1 MIRSDSETTWGEAAR
16 VISTGGLIAF
26 RTDTFFGLGANP
38 LNREAVAKIRE
49 LKGRQDNKPILL
61 LISDMDR
68 LDRFVGEKSGIFGLL
83 AVGHWPAPLT
93 LIGPARPEL
102 PSELTAGT
110 NTIGVRLPNDEKVRA
125 LVRTC
130 GGALTATSANVSG
143 SPPARSAKEV
153 ENYFPTGIDLI
164 IDGGEVT
171 ATQPSTVVDVSGSK
185 PRLVRE
191 GAVSREELRKILN
204 TVG

>member
-26 RTDTFFGLGANP
+26 RTDTFYGLGANP

-191 GAVSREELRKILN
+191 GAVSREELEKILK
-204 TVG
+204 TSG

>member
-26 RTDTFFGLGANP
+26 RTDTFYGLGANP

-83 AVGHWPAPLT
+83 AVGHLPAPLT

-191 GAVSREELRKILN
+191 GAVSREELEKILK
-204 TVG
+204 TSG

>member
-26 RTDTFFGLGANP
+26 RTDTFYGLGANP

-191 GAVSREELRKILN
+191 GAVSREQLRKILN

>member
-26 RTDTFFGLGANP
+26 RTDTFYGLGANP

-171 ATQPSTVVDVSGSK
+171 ATQPSTVVDVTGAEA
-185 PRLVRE
+185 RLIRE
-191 GAVSREELRKILN
+191 GAVSREELEKILK
-204 TVG
+204 TSG